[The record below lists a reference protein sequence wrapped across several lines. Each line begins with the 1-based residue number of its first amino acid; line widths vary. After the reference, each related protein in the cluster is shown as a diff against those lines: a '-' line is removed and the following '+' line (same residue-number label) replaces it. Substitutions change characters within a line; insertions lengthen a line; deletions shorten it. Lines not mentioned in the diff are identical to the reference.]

1 MSVTRVN
8 LARLSL
14 AKMVV
19 EMSQDDDNNDDD
31 DDDDDVWV
39 RERKHDPLARGYE

>member
-14 AKMVV
+14 AKVVV
-19 EMSQDDDNNDDD
+19 EMSQDDDHD
-31 DDDDDVWV
+31 DDDDDVWT
-39 RERKHDPLARGYE
+39 RERKHDPLARGYG